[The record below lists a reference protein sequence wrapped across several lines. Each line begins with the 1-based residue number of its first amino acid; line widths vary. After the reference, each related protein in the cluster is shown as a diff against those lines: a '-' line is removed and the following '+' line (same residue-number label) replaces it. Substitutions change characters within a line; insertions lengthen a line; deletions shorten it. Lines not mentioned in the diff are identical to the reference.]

1 MKSLCVRVAA
11 VGLLAAVFGGSAQAA
26 PMFYNWYLDFT
37 FGPLTGQ
44 EFRGTISVDG
54 NACPGGTCVGNF
66 TSPPPATSHPL
77 LSLNIT
83 VGGVPFALANDTGFG
98 SGFPDVTFN
107 PLGQL
112 SAVDY
117 QGQVISGGLPFTL
130 DTSGANVGED
140 VAFYQGTVIWVCWQI
155 CLTVLLFRA
164 IKRQEQDESLQT
176 QLVPA
181 PAAVR

>member
-1 MKSLCVRVAA
+1 
-11 VGLLAAVFGGSAQAA
+11 VFGGSAQAT
-26 PMFYNWYLDFT
+26 PQFYNWYLDFT

-54 NACPGGTCVGNF
+54 NACPGGRCVGNF
-66 TSPPPATSHPL
+66 TAPPPATSHPL

-83 VGGVPFALANDTGFG
+83 VGGVSFALANDTGFG

-107 PLGQL
+107 PLGRL

-117 QGQVISGGLPFTL
+117 QGLVISGGLPFTL

-140 VAFYQGTVIWVCWQI
+140 VAFYQGTVGNPVGRTLSIARLGVPEPGTI
-155 CLTVLLFRA
+155 PLLGAALIAVLLLAR
-164 IKRQEQDESLQT
+164 RNRSSES
-176 QLVPA
+176 PA
-181 PAAVR
+181 GLLS